1 MTTTYELPAHAI
13 GILNQLGIPE
23 NILLD
28 AIANDIHP
36 CPICHASEPCR
47 FDAFPLAEGKCCP
60 SCSLWVSY
68 AKKYDGF
75 HDAVKKNIQI
85 LKNLP
90 RDRMEAGEGVELP
103 AEVGDGFEHK
113 VILGIVAKFHTVPE
127 KHYLQYAC
135 GIVSCFKSIGSF
147 IKDRTLGANDAIFS
161 DDCDAKSKR
170 NVIGSFSSALMASL
184 STEDSVGLPTF
195 IMGVNG
201 TISSTLIMKFRD
213 EDEYTGGIIK
223 LNYFSEKPMFVLK
236 TVAKD
241 PPSIGEYPVR
251 FHLNEGGR
259 CDSVVFTD
267 GREPI
272 EIVDE
277 LWLQQLAHKIKKQAK
292 KEQER
297 KEQERKERKEREREE
312 MRLHAIKQR
321 EEEIALR
328 VARATLV
335 SATAV
340 VDTQLETIRKLRE
353 LNREVALKNQKLADR
368 KEADRLAKEAEKRHA
383 EKLKQKELERQKFIS
398 KKQ

>member
-1 MTTTYELPAHAI
+1 MTTTYELPAHTI

-23 NILLD
+23 NVLRT
-28 AIANDIHP
+28 AIANDIQP
-36 CPICHASEPCR
+36 CPICHATEPCR
-47 FDAFPLAEGKCCP
+47 YDAFPLAEGKCCP
-60 SCSLWVSY
+60 SCSLFVQY

-75 HDAVKKNIQI
+75 HEEVKKNIQI
-85 LKNLP
+85 LKNIP

-103 AEVGDGFEHK
+103 AEVVGLDHK
-113 VILGIVAKFHTVPE
+113 VVLGIVAKFHTVPE
-127 KHYLQYAC
+127 KHYLQFAC
-135 GIVSCFKSIGSF
+135 GIVSCFNTIAQF

-170 NVIGSFSSALMASL
+170 NIIGSFSSALMASL

-195 IMGVNG
+195 IMGANG

-213 EDEYTGGIIK
+213 DDEYTGGIIK

-277 LWLQQLAHKIKKQAK
+277 LWLQRLAYKAKKQAK

-328 VARATLV
+328 AARATLV
-335 SATAV
+335 AATAV

-353 LNREVALKNQKLADR
+353 LNREVAIKNQRLADR

>member
-1 MTTTYELPAHAI
+1 MTTTYELPAAAI
-13 GILNQLGIPE
+13 GIFNQLGIPE
-23 NILLD
+23 NIVLD
-28 AIANDIHP
+28 AISPSIQT
-36 CPICHASEPCR
+36 CPICQLTEPCR
-47 FDAFPLAEGKCCP
+47 FDAFPLTEGKCCP
-60 SCSLWVSY
+60 SCSLFVKY

-75 HDAVKKNIQI
+75 HEAVKKNIQL
-85 LKNLP
+85 LKNIP
-90 RDRMEAGEGVELP
+90 RDRLEAGEGFELP
-103 AEVGDGFEHK
+103 AEVGGLEHK

-135 GIVSCFKSIGSF
+135 GIVSCFNTIAQF
-147 IKDRTLGANDAIFS
+147 IKDRVIGANDGIFS

-170 NVIGSFSSALMASL
+170 NIIASFGSALMASL

-259 CDSVVFTD
+259 SDSVVLTD

-353 LNREVALKNQKLADR
+353 LNRPVALKNQKLADR